1 MSKHPARVVATCPV
15 VPASGGPSVV
25 PVWALAPQD
34 LAPGAV
40 DVWDRVVAELLAR
53 GLTPA
58 MLEGVRALATAGWR
72 MRQAAADIDEHGPV
86 IPGLHG
92 PVVNPAVRVEKDA
105 TATWTRLA
113 VEFGLTPAAQ
123 MRLGLMRL
131 AGESLLAGLNRDLD
145 A

>member
-1 MSKHPARVVATCPV
+1 MSKHPARVVPPGQVVAPTGGQAV
-15 VPASGGPSVV
+15 VPA
-25 PVWALAPQD
+25 WAAAPPD
-34 LAPGAV
+34 MPPGAV

-72 MRQAAADIDEHGPV
+72 MRQAAAEIDQYGPV
-86 IPGLHG
+86 IEGLHG

-145 A
+145 Q